1 MRWATRNPTIP
12 TCKARPDSRYSSAP
26 NKRCT
31 LATHSMKSI
40 YSIGEVEQLVKQG
53 HSLVIAGEEEYL
65 RLLSPGNWIGAV
77 ANRYLGTG
85 ADEIEPGML
94 FAFDLSEHLLTSRVC
109 VYQSFNL
116 DGLQRDC
123 YGHGFSVVLMPAFSE
138 VHRFYGI
145 YSATLGYRYLN
156 PVIGWVAGANLGT
169 ADMLEPLVID
179 GLTGRIYPD
188 RAVVLHCLLKSDID
202 AKMQVINIFEPGD
215 GDSMVFPEASFI
227 ARSCYV
233 NGKLANLVD
242 YWHEVD
248 PNPQL
253 PLVASIGGALVN
265 VMPLQPVGH
274 NSITMCSA
282 LIPGVEYRFAKPPE
296 QMAAQLHRRVNELA
310 ENTILLTCCE
320 LLRPYLNSSTLQRTD
335 LQAIYA
341 PGETA
346 YSLQNFTMVGLSLH
360 QR

>member
-1 MRWATRNPTIP
+1 
-12 TCKARPDSRYSSAP
+12 
-26 NKRCT
+26 
-31 LATHSMKSI
+31 
-40 YSIGEVEQLVKQG
+40 
-53 HSLVIAGEEEYL
+53 
-65 RLLSPGNWIGAV
+65 
-77 ANRYLGTG
+77 
-85 ADEIEPGML
+85 
-94 FAFDLSEHLLTSRVC
+94 
-109 VYQSFNL
+109 
-116 DGLQRDC
+116 
-123 YGHGFSVVLMPAFSE
+123 
-138 VHRFYGI
+138 
-145 YSATLGYRYLN
+145 
-156 PVIGWVAGANLGT
+156 
-169 ADMLEPLVID
+169 MLEPLVID

-188 RAVVLHCLLKSDID
+188 RAVVLHCLLKPDVD

-215 GDSMVFPEASFI
+215 GDSLVFPEASFI

-242 YWHEVD
+242 YWHEVA

-265 VMPLQPVGH
+265 VMPLQPVGQ

-296 QMAAQLHRRVNELA
+296 QMAALLHRRVNELA

-341 PGETA
+341 PGEIA